1 LIVAENCLSSDTVTA
16 MSSNGFIKIHR
27 SILKWEWYTDANTM
41 RLFFHCLLMANHEDN
56 RFRGKLIERGSFQ
69 TSYQMLSDQ
78 TGMSIQNI
86 RTSLNKLILT
96 GELTYKSTTQNGL
109 ITINN
114 YDEYQST
121 NTPTNKQVTSDQQ
134 ATNKQLTTNKNL
146 KNLKNDKNIKPIGV
160 ALQDIIEAY
169 TDNPDL
175 RASLNEFV
183 QHRNATAKTKLTEL
197 ALTKNLKELDNLFS
211 DDKDKIKSIDQTI
224 ANNWKGVFPLKNQV
238 SKEDKITY
246 TWQEELKAEQDA
258 YDNQEYKPKRSPEEA
273 KKKLEEL

>member
-1 LIVAENCLSSDTVTA
+1 VVVSYLTNDTVTT
-16 MSSNGFIKIHR
+16 MSNNGFIKIHR

-86 RTSLNKLILT
+86 RTSLNKLVLT

-134 ATNKQLTTNKNL
+134 TTNKRLTTNKNL
-146 KNLKNDKNIKPIGV
+146 KNLKNEENIKHKPIGV
-160 ALQDIIEAY
+160 VLKDMILDY
-169 TDNPDL
+169 TSNPDMIK
-175 RASLNEFV
+175 SLEEFV
-183 QHRNATAKTKLTEL
+183 EYRNTNAKSKLTEV
-197 ALTKNLKELDNLFS
+197 AMTKNLNSLTNLF
-211 DDKDKIKSIDQTI
+211 DNDADRIKAIDQTI
-224 ANNWKGVFPLKNQV
+224 ANGWKGIFPLSNNKQ
-238 SKEDKITY
+238 SGKK
-246 TWQEELKAEQDA
+246 
-258 YDNQEYKPKRSPEEA
+258 SPIEM
-273 KKKLEEL
+273 LEEGDWIL

>member
-1 LIVAENCLSSDTVTA
+1 
-16 MSSNGFIKIHR
+16 
-27 SILKWEWYTDANTM
+27 
-41 RLFFHCLLMANHEDN
+41 MANHEDN

-134 ATNKQLTTNKNL
+134 TTNKRLTTNKNL
-146 KNLKNDKNIKPIGV
+146 KNLKNDKNIKPKPIGV
-160 ALQDIIEAY
+160 VLKDMILNY
-169 TDNPDL
+169 TSNPDMIK
-175 RASLNEFV
+175 SLEEFV
-183 QHRNATAKTKLTEL
+183 EYRNANAKSKLTEV
-197 ALTKNLKELDNLFS
+197 AMTKNLNLLTNLF
-211 DDKDKIKSIDQTI
+211 DNDADRIKAIDQTI
-224 ANNWKGVFPLKNQV
+224 ANGWKGIFPLSNNKQ
-238 SKEDKITY
+238 SGKK
-246 TWQEELKAEQDA
+246 
-258 YDNQEYKPKRSPEEA
+258 SPIEM
-273 KKKLEEL
+273 LEEGDWIL